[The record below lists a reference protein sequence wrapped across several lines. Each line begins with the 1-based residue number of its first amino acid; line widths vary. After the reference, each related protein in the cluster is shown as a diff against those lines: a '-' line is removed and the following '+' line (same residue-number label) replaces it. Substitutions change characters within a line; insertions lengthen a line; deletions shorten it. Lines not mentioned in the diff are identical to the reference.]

1 MVAWRLK
8 MFIGLIT
15 APVGPGGQIK
25 YITLC
30 WHWTLQTSSYS
41 SSIVCCCSDVSI
53 DSSSVKVLVDALTR
67 KILHAFISPIHHSI
81 DVKIGEL

>member
-25 YITLC
+25 YIQLFAAVVMS
-30 WHWTLQTSSYS
+30 Q
-41 SSIVCCCSDVSI
+41 
-53 DSSSVKVLVDALTR
+53 
-67 KILHAFISPIHHSI
+67 
-81 DVKIGEL
+81 